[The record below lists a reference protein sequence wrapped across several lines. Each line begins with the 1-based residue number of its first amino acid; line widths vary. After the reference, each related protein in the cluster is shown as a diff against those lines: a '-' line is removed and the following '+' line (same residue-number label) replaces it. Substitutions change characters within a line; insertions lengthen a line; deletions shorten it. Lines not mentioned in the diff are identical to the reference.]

1 MRIGLFIR
9 STRGLSVL
17 KTALDVSIIDLKFVI
32 YDDDPSIRDNCKDEI
47 LSLCSKHNII
57 CYSRENQPSILEEV
71 DYNFFIAW
79 RFIEKTNSGQSIIF
93 HDSDLPRYRGY
104 SPTVSMLINGE
115 PYLAVT
121 AFFMSDGYDEGP
133 IILQK
138 KIEIKY
144 PITLREAFHSLS
156 QLYAEIMGTLLEWIN
171 KGVPLPATHQD
182 EQKATYSMWRDEYD
196 LYLDWSQSSDML
208 KRKIDAL
215 GFPYD
220 GARTLLGDKILV
232 INDAMEIPDKV
243 FENRDHGKIFTLDG
257 GRPCVIC
264 GKGMICLTDLI
275 YLDSGETVLPMKK
288 SKQRFSNAY

>member
-9 STRGLSVL
+9 STRGLSIL
-17 KTALDVSIIDLKFVI
+17 KTALDAANIEIKFVI
-32 YDDDPSIRDNCKDEI
+32 YDGDPSIRDNSKDDI
-47 LSLCSKHNII
+47 LSLCSDHKIV
-57 CYSRENQPSILEEV
+57 CYSRENQPAKLDEV

-93 HDSDLPRYRGY
+93 HDSDLPRYRGF

-138 KIEIKY
+138 KIDIKY
-144 PITLREAFHSLS
+144 PITLKEAFQSLS
-156 QLYAEIMGTLLEWIN
+156 QLYAEIMGTLLEWI
-171 KGVPLPATHQD
+171 KDGVALPATQQD
-182 EQKATYSMWRDEYD
+182 EQKATYSMWRDEND

-220 GARTLLGDKILV
+220 GARAILDNRIVV
-232 INDAMEIPDKV
+232 IHGAVEVPDKV
-243 FENRDHGKIFTLDG
+243 FENRDCGKIFTLDN

-264 GKGMICLTDLI
+264 GKGMICLTEMTD
-275 YLDSGETVLPMKK
+275 LDSGQTVLPLMK
-288 SKQRFSNAY
+288 SKRRFSNAH